1 MAGRVRE
8 HDWASTTL
16 GPIEDWPQCLKTV
29 VDMMLSNGFAM
40 TVLWG
45 RDLIQ
50 IYNDAHRDLIADNHP
65 GSFGRPTREVWSEH
79 WTQAAPII
87 ERVWAGET
95 LTFVDVPRTVT
106 RRGKREEAWFSNS
119 YSPLRDDA
127 GTVAGVL
134 FTLVEETER
143 MRAQTALRD
152 SESRLRLALEVA
164 ELGAWT
170 WDPRDG
176 TAHLDARAAQIVG
189 LPRAGVV
196 NATDTHAKRIH
207 PEDVARLNAEAAAG
221 ARTGEPFS
229 VAYRVVHPD
238 GSLRQVV
245 TRGRAL
251 LDAEGNPVH
260 VVGTNRDVTIEREA
274 ELRLR
279 ASEERFRTLVQN
291 IRDYAIVGL
300 DVDGGITEWTDGA
313 ARVIGYTGKSAIGR
327 HVSMLHPPE
336 DVSGARPSSCCPRP
350 ASRDG
355 PRSTTWCLRRD
366 GTRFWAN
373 AIVTAIRD
381 DEGTVVGYTKV
392 IRDLSE
398 QKEMIEQR
406 EQLLAEA
413 TAARAEAERANR
425 AKDDFLITLSHELR
439 TPLAPILLWARALL
453 EGSVPAH
460 DVDHAVEA
468 IVLSAESQLQLIED
482 LRDLSRLKSGRVQL
496 DRHTQLCRGG
506 GARGRRGDHAQRAG
520 EGRDRRARRRAR
532 PRQTPCSIGVASSRC
547 SGTCCR
553 TR

>member
-65 GSFGRPTREVWSEH
+65 GSFGRPTREVWSEY

-106 RRGKREEAWFSNS
+106 RRGKREDAWFSYS

-127 GTVAGVL
+127 GAVAGVL

-207 PEDVARLNAEAAAG
+207 PEDVARLNGRPRRARVPVSRSASPTVSSTPTAAC
-221 ARTGEPFS
+221 ARSSP
-229 VAYRVVHPD
+229 
-238 GSLRQVV
+238 
-245 TRGRAL
+245 
-251 LDAEGNPVH
+251 
-260 VVGTNRDVTIEREA
+260 
-274 ELRLR
+274 
-279 ASEERFRTLVQN
+279 
-291 IRDYAIVGL
+291 
-300 DVDGGITEWTDGA
+300 GA
-313 ARVIGYTGKSAIGR
+313 ARCSTPRAT
-327 HVSMLHPPE
+327 
-336 DVSGARPSSCCPRP
+336 PSTS
-350 ASRDG
+350 S
-355 PRSTTWCLRRD
+355 
-366 GTRFWAN
+366 
-373 AIVTAIRD
+373 
-381 DEGTVVGYTKV
+381 
-392 IRDLSE
+392 
-398 QKEMIEQR
+398 
-406 EQLLAEA
+406 
-413 TAARAEAERANR
+413 
-425 AKDDFLITLSHELR
+425 
-439 TPLAPILLWARALL
+439 APIA
-453 EGSVPAH
+453 
-460 DVDHAVEA
+460 
-468 IVLSAESQLQLIED
+468 
-482 LRDLSRLKSGRVQL
+482 
-496 DRHTQLCRGG
+496 T
-506 GARGRRGDHAQRAG
+506 
-520 EGRDRRARRRAR
+520 
-532 PRQTPCSIGVASSRC
+532 
-547 SGTCCR
+547 
-553 TR
+553 